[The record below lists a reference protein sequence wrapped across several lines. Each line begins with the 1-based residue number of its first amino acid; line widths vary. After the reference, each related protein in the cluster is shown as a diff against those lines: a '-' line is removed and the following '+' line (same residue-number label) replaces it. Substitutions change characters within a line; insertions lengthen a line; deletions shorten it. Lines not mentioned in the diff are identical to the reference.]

1 MTKNELPLIED
12 WIKYHGHLF
21 SFENLFIIDRSTD
34 QQVLNIYQK
43 YENSGI
49 NVITTNANLNR
60 LATEITSIMHRHK
73 GRNSFLIK
81 LDTDE
86 FLAYR
91 KSDDGGEFANH
102 DITSILNSLPVTGQ
116 KYKASYTARSVP
128 QTQSFTRPCTELTTF
143 AAPSQTEEKS
153 FFHCDSFISIDLGC
167 HRGKTSNDEGF
178 IPTTLTTIHF
188 HSINLADCLRRA
200 RQVLVSHG
208 YIDEGDD
215 RDEELTKIRAL
226 LHRVRRVTPQGVEYH
241 ASSFHKVL
249 FYLEQLSSDPGDE
262 KLVDTRFNN
271 FVNDTMGVK
280 NSSQLMLVRDTL
292 LKLDEDYS
300 KEPYP

>member
-21 SFENLFIIDRSTD
+21 SFENLFIIDGSTD

-116 KYKASYTARSVP
+116 NI
-128 QTQSFTRPCTELTTF
+128 RPHT
-143 AAPSQTEEKS
+143 PP
-153 FFHCDSFISIDLGC
+153 D
-167 HRGKTSNDEGF
+167 R
-178 IPTTLTTIHF
+178 
-188 HSINLADCLRRA
+188 CLR
-200 RQVLVSHG
+200 H
-208 YIDEGDD
+208 
-215 RDEELTKIRAL
+215 RAL
-226 LHRVRRVTPQGVEYH
+226 RVPAPNSQPLQHLHKQRKKAFST
-241 ASSFHKVL
+241 AIVL
-249 FYLEQLSSDPGDE
+249 SQSIWAVIGAKRATTRDLSLP
-262 KLVDTRFNN
+262 L
-271 FVNDTMGVK
+271 
-280 NSSQLMLVRDTL
+280 
-292 LKLDEDYS
+292 
-300 KEPYP
+300 